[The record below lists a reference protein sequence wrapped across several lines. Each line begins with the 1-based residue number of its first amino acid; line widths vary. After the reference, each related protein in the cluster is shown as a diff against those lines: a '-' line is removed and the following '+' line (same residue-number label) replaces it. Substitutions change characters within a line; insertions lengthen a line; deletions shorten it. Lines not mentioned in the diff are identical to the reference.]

1 MNEVDS
7 RLARPYTAAMKILAV
22 GDMHLGRRPSRIP
35 EGFSRQA
42 DELSPAVAWRKS
54 CELAIAEQVAAVLL
68 AGDVI
73 ESERD
78 FFEGYREL
86 KAGVERL
93 AAENI
98 QVIAVAGN
106 HDVEVL
112 PRLADALAD
121 EEGFKL
127 LGRGGVWESIEIG
140 SVRIHGWSFPR
151 REVWQSPLEGAN
163 LARDAGFQL
172 ALLHCDL
179 DASGSRYA
187 PVMRRELDGAGFDA
201 WLLGHIHAPH
211 ALSPKSPKGYLGCVS
226 GMDPGEPGPRGPW
239 LMRFEGGRLLEMEQ
253 IPLAPIR
260 WEAIDID
267 LGNLED
273 IGDLDQSL
281 IDRARELD
289 RQRFATGPTPLA
301 VGLRPR
307 FTGHSAFCDELPRRI
322 ARLMEE
328 QSSFHV
334 GEREYFIEHCE
345 TAVLPRIDLHELAA
359 RGDPLGLLAARL
371 LLLERPAGDAA
382 RAELI
387 AGARAKFHNALAGHR
402 WRDLES
408 NDEALAD
415 STVVERLRLAGFEAL
430 RRLHAQQQG
439 EAA

>member
-1 MNEVDS
+1 
-7 RLARPYTAAMKILAV
+7 MKILAV

-35 EGFSRQA
+35 GEFVHDPA
-42 DELSPAVAWRKS
+42 DLSPAVAWRRS
-54 CELAIAEQVAAVLL
+54 CELAIEEQVAAVLL

-93 AAENI
+93 AGESI
-98 QVIAVAGN
+98 RVIAVAGN

-112 PRLADALAD
+112 PRLADALAG

-127 LGRGGVWESIEIG
+127 LGRGGVWESTEIG
-140 SVRIHGWSFPR
+140 PVRIHGWSFPR
-151 REVWQSPLEGAN
+151 REVRQSPL
-163 LARDAGFQL
+163 AGMEPVGGPGFHL

-179 DASGSRYA
+179 DASGSHYP
-187 PVMRRELDGAGFDA
+187 PVMRRELDGAGLDA

-211 ALSPKSPKGYLGCVS
+211 PLSAAAPRGYLGCVS

-239 LMRFEGGRLLEMEQ
+239 LMRFEGERLIEMAQ

-260 WEAIDID
+260 WEPIDID

-273 IGDLDQSL
+273 IGDLDNTV
-281 IDRARELD
+281 IERARELD
-289 RQRFATGPTPLA
+289 QRLFASRPTPLA

-307 FTGHSAFCDELPRRI
+307 FTGQSEFCDELPRRI

-334 GEREYFIEHCE
+334 GERAYVIEHCE
-345 TAVLPRIDLHELAA
+345 TAVLPRIDLDELAA

-371 LLLERPAGDAA
+371 LLLDRPEGDAA
-382 RAELI
+382 RAEFI
-387 AGARAKFHNALAGHR
+387 AGARARFHSELTGHR

-415 STVVERLRLAGFEAL
+415 CRIAQRLRLAGFEAL
-430 RRLHAQQQG
+430 RRLHAQQRG
-439 EAA
+439 AGA